1 MRRYRVVMIDSIA
14 AFVADLARADRRARR
29 PVRHRNQYAI
39 EIPGLDRP
47 GGAAIRC
54 ANLRA
59 YLEPR
64 TVWGVL
70 TQ

>member
-14 AFVADLARADRRARR
+14 AFVADLSRAQTGAL
-29 PVRHRNQYAI
+29 VNQYAVVV
-39 EIPGLDRP
+39 PGLDRP

-70 TQ
+70 TH